1 VFDFGDAGL
10 DHVSW
15 GELSALG
22 GHEQVMAETDRQLW
36 LEVGEGSTEAF
47 VALYERHL
55 RVVYNYCFRRTGDW
69 ALAED
74 LSSAVFLETWRR
86 RGEIHVADG
95 SLVPWLLG
103 VATNV
108 IRNSRRTT
116 RRYRSAVA
124 RLPSWHSDPDFA
136 DEIDERLDAESKMR
150 EILARVSRLP
160 RKDQEVLALCAW
172 MGLSY
177 EDAARALDIPVGT
190 VRSRLSRARTKL
202 REPLG
207 EVGHEQNAEV
217 VERVPSS
224 DAEGDDRGA

>member
-1 VFDFGDAGL
+1 M
-10 DHVSW
+10 
-15 GELSALG
+15 ELSALG
-22 GHEQVMAETDRQLW
+22 GHEQVMADTDRELW
-36 LEVGEGSTEAF
+36 REVAEGSSEAF
-47 VALYERHL
+47 VELNERHL

-86 RGEIHVADG
+86 RGEVDVADG

-108 IRNSRRTT
+108 IRNSRRTA
-116 RRYRSAVA
+116 RRYRNAVA
-124 RLPSWHSDPDFA
+124 RLPTWHSDPDFA
-136 DEIDERLDAESKMR
+136 DDIDERLDAESRMR
-150 EILARVSRLP
+150 GILARVSELP
-160 RKDQEVLALCAW
+160 RKDQEILALCAW

-177 EDAARALDIPVGT
+177 EDAARALAIPVGT

-207 EVGHEQNAEV
+207 DVGHEQKDEV
-217 VERVPSS
+217 VERVPSA
-224 DAEGDDRGA
+224 DAEGDDRRA